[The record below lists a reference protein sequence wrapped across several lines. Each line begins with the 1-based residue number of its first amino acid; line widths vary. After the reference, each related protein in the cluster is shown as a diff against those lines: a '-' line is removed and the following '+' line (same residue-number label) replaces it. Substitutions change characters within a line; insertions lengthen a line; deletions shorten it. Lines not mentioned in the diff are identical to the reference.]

1 MHRINL
7 KLAGFFIFSLFLLP
21 ISAAPTVYGKLGVT
35 IESQDLKEGS
45 KLDLVSNA
53 SRLGVKGNIDL
64 GEGLEV
70 IYQAEYEIDPVD
82 GKADESKKRTFKQR
96 NSFIGI
102 KGDYGTLFL
111 GTHDTAL
118 KKSQAKIDLF
128 NDLVGDIENILQGEN
143 RMSDFVGYTTPMIGK
158 GFSATFNTIKRTSNL
173 DKDGRGDSKSYS
185 FNYKTKSFYAGIA
198 IDSDVK
204 GYDSTRFSVQ
214 IPLNKNQIG
223 IIYQDSKKLSTCS
236 EENGFVTSFS
246 RKITEKGI
254 IKIQIAES
262 DMKIS
267 SGKQLS
273 FGYDY
278 KFNKNTKF
286 FFFYTDLSED
296 QDLKE
301 KEISALGFEYKF

>member
-1 MHRINL
+1 MHRMNL
-7 KLAGFFIFSLFLLP
+7 KLAGLFTFSFFLLP
-21 ISAAPTVYGKLGVT
+21 ISAEPTVYGKLGVT

-64 GEGLEV
+64 GKGLEV
-70 IYQAEYEIDPVD
+70 IYQAEYEIDLVD
-82 GKADESKKRTFKQR
+82 GKADDSRNRTFKQR
-96 NSFIGI
+96 NSFIGL

-128 NDLVGDIENILQGEN
+128 DDLIGDIENILQGEN
-143 RMSDFVGYTTPMIGK
+143 RMNDFVGYTTPMIGK
-158 GFSATFNTIKRTSNL
+158 GLSFTFNALKGTSDL
-173 DKDGRGDSKSYS
+173 DKESLGDSKSYS
-185 FNYKTKSFYAGIA
+185 FNYKTESFYAGIA
-198 IDSDVK
+198 IDSDVL
-204 GYDSTRFSVQ
+204 GYDSTRFSIQ

-223 IIYQDSKKLSTCS
+223 IIYQDSKNLSTGS

-254 IKIQIAES
+254 IKIQITES

-273 FGYDY
+273 LGYDY

-286 FFFYTDLSED
+286 SFFYTDFSGD
-296 QDLKE
+296 QDAKE
-301 KEISALGFEYKF
+301 KEISALGIEYKF

>member
-1 MHRINL
+1 MNL
-7 KLAGFFIFSLFLLP
+7 KLAGFFTFSLFLLP
-21 ISAAPTVYGKLGVT
+21 ISAEPTVYGKLGVA
-35 IESQDLKEGS
+35 IELQYLKEGT

-64 GEGLEV
+64 GESLEA

-82 GKADESKKRTFKQR
+82 GKADESKNRTFKQR

-102 KGDYGTLFL
+102 KGEYGTLFL

-128 NDLVGDIENILQGEN
+128 DDLIGDIENILQGEN
-143 RMSDFVGYTTPMIGK
+143 RMSNFVGYTTPMIGK
-158 GFSATFNTIKRTSNL
+158 RFSATFNSIKGTSDL
-173 DKDGRGDSKSYS
+173 DKDSTGGSKSYS

-223 IIYQDSKKLSTCS
+223 IIYQDSKKLSSGS

-246 RKITEKGI
+246 RKIAEKGI

-278 KFNKNTKF
+278 KFNKNTKI
-286 FFFYTDLSED
+286 FFFYTDLSGD
-296 QDLKE
+296 QDSKE